1 MKNISDRHFSEFED
15 QTEFVLDK
23 NSAACV
29 IDSDGSMTLY
39 FPGAADNDNVPEHVQ
54 ALTAMSLYFAE
65 HFDEVMGWWA
75 KQTSQAN

>member
-1 MKNISDRHFSEFED
+1 MKNISDRHFSQFED

-39 FPGAADNDNVPEHVQ
+39 FPEAKEGENVPEHVQ
-54 ALTAMSLYFAE
+54 ALTAMSIYFAE
-65 HFDEVMGWWA
+65 HYDQVMEWFK
-75 KQTSQAN
+75 KQTGQAN